1 MRSNL
6 RYRLYGAYAIC
17 ALLGLMVIAGCNS
30 KKDTVE
36 GDKYMPAS
44 SVQKRYEEI
53 TAEYKPWHSFTT
65 SAKVTVSMGKSLSSN
80 AQFSMERGKWIL
92 ISVRP
97 FLGIEMMRLY
107 IDNDSAFLVDKT
119 HKAVVA
125 LGLKQFTSEIP
136 VTIGDLQDMFL
147 GRAFLLG
154 SGTLGE
160 SNRKDVNMVLN
171 DNNGNF
177 TMIPKHKTPG
187 FNYGY
192 TYNKDNELQQLL
204 ITIDNS
210 TIAPWVVSYSGALGT
225 ENGVVTRN
233 VSLNTELNEK
243 AIGLDAVF
251 DINKIK
257 WNTKLDDSPGFKADY
272 RKMSI
277 SQFMKLW

>member
-1 MRSNL
+1 MR
-6 RYRLYGAYAIC
+6 YKIYGAYAVC
-17 ALLGLMVIAGCNS
+17 ALLGLMFLAGCNS
-30 KKDTVE
+30 KKDAVE
-36 GDKYMPAS
+36 GEKYMPSS

-53 TAEYKPWHSFTT
+53 TAEYKPWQSFTT

-80 AQFSMERGKWIL
+80 AQFSMEKDKWIS

-97 FLGIEMMRLY
+97 FLGIEMIRLY

-125 LGLKQFTSEIP
+125 LGLKQFTSDIP

-154 SGTLGE
+154 SGTIGD
-160 SNRKDVNMVLN
+160 SNRKDINMVLN
-171 DNNGNF
+171 DSNGNF
-177 TMIPKHKTPG
+177 TMIPKQKFPG

-192 TYNKDNELQQLL
+192 TYNNENDLQQLL
-204 ITIDNS
+204 ITIDGS
-210 TIAPWVVSYSGALGT
+210 SAIAPWVVSYSGAVRT
-225 ENGVVTRN
+225 ENGIVTRN

-257 WNTKLDDSPGFKADY
+257 WNIKLDDSPGFKSDY
-272 RKMSI
+272 KRLTI